1 MFTWLQVSNA
11 GNSSEYLRKHLDLNN
26 HPVLLVMGIAV
37 AAPLIAEIPIGFRL
51 PVVVLEMALGVV
63 VGPHVLG
70 LARVEG
76 LLGWL
81 GGTLGL
87 AALFFMAGMELD
99 LERVRG
105 RPLLLAA
112 YGWVLSLALA
122 LSATA
127 LLNYLPFIHAPM
139 MVAVALTSTAL
150 GTLLPILRDSGQL
163 DTEFGRHILA
173 VGAMGEFGPI
183 VAVSLVLTRE
193 YSEWLQVALMLALI
207 AITFLA
213 AFAALR
219 VRPPKVL
226 ELLDRTMHTSSQL
239 PVRVSMLLIAFLF
252 VLSETFGL
260 DAVLGA
266 FAAGIIVGLAT
277 RGEKGKPLRN
287 KVDAVCFGFLVPFF
301 FVTSGM
307 KFDVG
312 ALLHSANTML
322 LVPGFL
328 ILLLVVRGSPVFLY
342 RKDLTKYER
351 LPFALYSATTLSMV
365 VAITEIGVRS
375 GRMRSDI
382 AAALVGAGMLS
393 VLLFPTIAGV
403 LLSKRARTL
412 AGVT

>member
-1 MFTWLQVSNA
+1 
-11 GNSSEYLRKHLDLNN
+11 
-26 HPVLLVMGIAV
+26 MGIAV

-51 PVVVLEMALGVV
+51 PVVVLEMALGIV

-122 LSATA
+122 LCATA

-163 DTEFGRHILA
+163 ETEFGRHILA

-193 YSEWLQVALMLALI
+193 YSEWLQVVLMFALV

-219 VRPPKVL
+219 ARPPKVL
-226 ELLDRTMHTSSQL
+226 ELLDRPMHTSSQL

-260 DAVLGA
+260 DAG
-266 FAAGIIVGLAT
+266 T
-277 RGEKGKPLRN
+277 RRLCRWYN
-287 KVDAVCFGFLVPFF
+287 CCFGDQ
-301 FVTSGM
+301 G
-307 KFDVG
+307 
-312 ALLHSANTML
+312 
-322 LVPGFL
+322 
-328 ILLLVVRGSPVFLY
+328 RGWQ
-342 RKDLTKYER
+342 
-351 LPFALYSATTLSMV
+351 A
-365 VAITEIGVRS
+365 VA
-375 GRMRSDI
+375 
-382 AAALVGAGMLS
+382 
-393 VLLFPTIAGV
+393 
-403 LLSKRARTL
+403 
-412 AGVT
+412 

>member
-1 MFTWLQVSNA
+1 
-11 GNSSEYLRKHLDLNN
+11 
-26 HPVLLVMGIAV
+26 MGIAV

-51 PVVVLEMALGVV
+51 PVVVLEMALGIV

-163 DTEFGRHILA
+163 ETEFGRHILA

-193 YSEWLQVALMLALI
+193 YSEWLQVVLMFALV

-239 PVRVSMLLIAFLF
+239 PVRVSMLLIALLF

-277 RGEKGKPLRN
+277 RGENGKPLRH
-287 KVDAVCFGFLVPFF
+287 KIDAVCFGFLVPFF

-312 ALLHSANTML
+312 ALLHSTKTML

-403 LLSKRARTL
+403 LLSKRAQTL
-412 AGVT
+412 AAVT

>member
-1 MFTWLQVSNA
+1 M
-11 GNSSEYLRKHLDLNN
+11 
-26 HPVLLVMGIAV
+26 
-37 AAPLIAEIPIGFRL
+37 
-51 PVVVLEMALGVV
+51 
-63 VGPHVLG
+63 LG
-70 LARVEG
+70 LAKVEG

-105 RPLLLAA
+105 RPLLLAG

-193 YSEWLQVALMLALI
+193 YSEWLQVALMFALV

-277 RGEKGKPLRN
+277 RGEGGKPLRN
-287 KVDAVCFGFLVPFF
+287 KIDAVCFGFLVPFF

-307 KFDVG
+307 KFDLG

-412 AGVT
+412 VAVT

>member
-1 MFTWLQVSNA
+1 M
-11 GNSSEYLRKHLDLNN
+11 DLNN

-139 MVAVALTSTAL
+139 MVAVALTSTAM

-163 DTEFGRHILA
+163 ETEFGRHILA

-193 YSEWLQVALMLALI
+193 YSEWLQVVLMLALV

-239 PVRVSMLLIAFLF
+239 PVRVSMLLIALLF

-260 DAVLGA
+260 DAV
-266 FAAGIIVGLAT
+266 
-277 RGEKGKPLRN
+277 P
-287 KVDAVCFGFLVPFF
+287 
-301 FVTSGM
+301 
-307 KFDVG
+307 
-312 ALLHSANTML
+312 ALLP
-322 LVPGFL
+322 LV
-328 ILLLVVRGSPVFLY
+328 
-342 RKDLTKYER
+342 
-351 LPFALYSATTLSMV
+351 
-365 VAITEIGVRS
+365 
-375 GRMRSDI
+375 
-382 AAALVGAGMLS
+382 
-393 VLLFPTIAGV
+393 
-403 LLSKRARTL
+403 
-412 AGVT
+412 

>member
-11 GNSSEYLRKHLDLNN
+11 GNGSEYLRKHLDLNN

-105 RPLLLAA
+105 RPLLLAG

-163 DTEFGRHILA
+163 ETEFGRHILA

-183 VAVSLVLTRE
+183 VAVSLVLTQE
-193 YSEWLQVALMLALI
+193 YSEWLQVVLMFALV

-260 DAVLGA
+260 DAG
-266 FAAGIIVGLAT
+266 T
-277 RGEKGKPLRN
+277 RRLCRWYN
-287 KVDAVCFGFLVPFF
+287 CCFGDQ
-301 FVTSGM
+301 GRRWQ
-307 KFDVG
+307 
-312 ALLHSANTML
+312 A
-322 LVPGFL
+322 
-328 ILLLVVRGSPVFLY
+328 
-342 RKDLTKYER
+342 
-351 LPFALYSATTLSMV
+351 
-365 VAITEIGVRS
+365 VA
-375 GRMRSDI
+375 
-382 AAALVGAGMLS
+382 
-393 VLLFPTIAGV
+393 
-403 LLSKRARTL
+403 
-412 AGVT
+412 